1 MNGYFSLC
9 WLRSNKR
16 VCAVFSGVQRVS
28 VSMLWWHQMSH
39 VTELW
44 VPPSRSLVM
53 RQLLPFITDT
63 HHLCLLVTCIVFT
76 WLNIVTII
84 HFQWARTLVITADSP
99 RVRHKPWSVSE
110 RSKWVS
116 ICWWGGAGHEN
127 GQVLGKYECLMMP
140 HSHQGHRLLCH
151 MPPLTHLPYLMH
163 LYIHR
168 RK

>member
-1 MNGYFSLC
+1 MESMNGYFSLC

-99 RVRHKPWSVSE
+99 RVRHSPGQCQRGANECRYVDGE
-110 RSKWVS
+110 GRVTRMVR
-116 ICWWGGAGHEN
+116 CWGSMNAWWCPTPTRGIVYYAT
-127 GQVLGKYECLMMP
+127 LYTFTFP
-140 HSHQGHRLLCH
+140 HA
-151 MPPLTHLPYLMH
+151 